1 MPSSLLRCTAHR
13 PSIPQDFL
21 GTYYFNRG
29 KYTNPVAGLTTL
41 NSKKGK
47 KGNATSFS
55 AYHVHDQDPL
65 YFVDGMLMT
74 WRNSDPEAC
83 DLGGTRASEAVTA
96 SSLAL
101 VYEEVPQL

>member
-1 MPSSLLRCTAHR
+1 
-13 PSIPQDFL
+13 
-21 GTYYFNRG
+21 
-29 KYTNPVAGLTTL
+29 
-41 NSKKGK
+41 
-47 KGNATSFS
+47 
-55 AYHVHDQDPL
+55 VHDQDPL

-83 DLGGTRASEAVTA
+83 DLGGTRAGEAVKA